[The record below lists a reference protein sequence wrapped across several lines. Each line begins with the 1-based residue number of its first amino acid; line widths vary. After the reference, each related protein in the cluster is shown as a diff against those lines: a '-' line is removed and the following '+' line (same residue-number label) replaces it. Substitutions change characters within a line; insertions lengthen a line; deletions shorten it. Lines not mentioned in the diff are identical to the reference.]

1 MKNIFTKIA
10 IVILITM
17 PSCKDMKL
25 DIQDSKDRLDVLEG
39 TTITTINEQ
48 ITAINSSITDLQS
61 MDETLDGYIKTLETT
76 AADLQ
81 KQINDANAE
90 ITKVESELGE
100 EITALEQSLLN
111 ELNSAKEAIQAE
123 LSAIN
128 KTLDDLKAADTALDK
143 KIADLRT
150 YVDTELASTK
160 DWANATF
167 STLTQYEQTQ
177 TEISGIKASIERMN
191 ADMTALETRLN
202 VKIATDIQSAI
213 DALRSELSTDYIARV
228 ESAVNTMTQAY
239 TTAISSA
246 KDELTSA
253 YTDAIATAISESET
267 NMRSWVNTVLT
278 QGYYDIATID
288 GKMSALSA
296 RLDETDTDLQ
306 KQITE
311 QKTALETSKEE
322 LTKAYKN
329 AIKEAIEENNGV
341 INTSIAEAVQNL
353 EDKIQARLTVIDT
366 NISNIQKQIANISK
380 DITSIYEQIAGITS
394 SISGLQDVDK
404 ELQTVVGNLETE
416 LADLQEEFELLK
428 PIDEPTRQA
437 LLKEI
442 EDLKALIQALQAK
455 DTDLQNQIS
464 VLQSYID
471 AELKETADW
480 AEATFATLEQYSAIQ
495 AEISAIKTL
504 IDKTK
509 ADITEEYTT
518 AIETAISN
526 SETSMKAWVNT
537 LLAQGYYTISDING
551 KVSALEALITD
562 GDSNLQMQINEQKT
576 ALQQAKTDLTTE
588 YKQYI
593 NQAIASGGIIDQ
605 AIATQVKKAQDEL
618 QSKIDAIN
626 ERLDAL
632 EDRLGK
638 LEEDFVNRIQSLKYI
653 PEYSDGTVM
662 VSDIFRLKLTVDFL
676 VSPAIQAEAVRDAWQ
691 ANKNIVKSYL
701 RYTKPAETKSISP
714 AIALEVM
721 AVYVNE
727 NGVLTVSLAESE
739 DNPVDADDW
748 YKEFDGVVYLQITD
762 GNTDV
767 VSDFIKIQTYYDDL
781 SKIEDTANDEFDDLS
796 PLIEGKYRTANS
808 YIVSQAG
815 VYTFKAYKGN
825 SQELAGSLTSDNH
838 PMGLID
844 KVDVLWE
851 TFGTKIIPK
860 IGSLVQTVGYNGESI
875 YFRTPFEFSEG
886 NAVIAA
892 KDAAGNILWS
902 WHIWLTDQPQGQ
914 EYYNNAGIMM
924 DRNLGATSATPGEVG
939 ALGLLYQ
946 WGRKDPFLGSSS
958 ISSSTTAK
966 STISWPSSVSST
978 SSTGTVSYITAN
990 PTTFVSGVSSSDDDW
1005 LYSSRNNTLWTTSDK
1020 TKSIYDPCPAGWRV
1034 PDGGGSGVWSK
1045 ALGSSSFFTQSSLY
1059 NSTNEGMNFSSKFG
1073 SASTIWY
1080 PASGYRGGGDGGL
1093 NGVGG
1098 NGYCWS
1104 ASPYS
1109 GGAYYLYFDS
1119 DGGVNLSGG
1128 NFRAFGHSVR
1138 CLQE

>member
-1 MKNIFTKIA
+1 LFLLFPA
-10 IVILITM
+10 IILTAG
-17 PSCKDMKL
+17 CKDMKL

-48 ITAINSSITDLQS
+48 ITVINSSITDLQD

-76 AADLQ
+76 AENLQ

-90 ITKVESELGE
+90 IAKVKSELGDD
-100 EITALEQSLLN
+100 ITALEQSLLY
-111 ELNSAKEAIQAE
+111 ELNAAKSAIEAE
-123 LSAIN
+123 MSAIN
-128 KTLDDLKAADTALDK
+128 LTLAELKAADTALDK

-150 YVDTELASTK
+150 YVDAELASTK

-177 TEISGIKASIERMN
+177 TEISTIKASIEQIN
-191 ADMTALETRLN
+191 TDMAALETRLN
-202 VKIATDIQSAI
+202 GKIAADIKTAI
-213 DALRSELSTDYIARV
+213 DALRIELNADHASRI

-267 NMRSWVNTVLT
+267 NMQSWVNTVLT

-329 AIKEAIEENNGV
+329 AIKKAIEENNGV
-341 INTSIAEAVQNL
+341 INASIAEAIQNL

-404 ELQTVVGNLETE
+404 ELQTVVGNLETK
-416 LADLQEEFELLK
+416 LVDLQEEFESLK

-464 VLQSYID
+464 ALQSYID

-480 AEATFATLEQYSAIQ
+480 AEVTFATLEQYSAMQ

-504 IDKTK
+504 IAKTE

-526 SETSMKAWVNT
+526 SETDMKAWVNT

-551 KVSALEALITD
+551 KVSALEALISD
-562 GDSNLQMQINEQKT
+562 GDSNLQKQIDEQKT
-576 ALQQAKTDLTTE
+576 ALQQAKTDLTNE

-605 AIATQVKKAQDEL
+605 AIATQVMKAQDNL
-618 QSKIDAIN
+618 QSQIDIIN
-626 ERLDAL
+626 GRLDAL

-653 PEYSDGTVM
+653 PEYSDRKVKMSDVFKTV
-662 VSDIFRLKLTVDFL
+662 SLDFL
-676 VSPAIQAEAVRDAWQ
+676 VSPSNQ
-691 ANKNIVKSYL
+691 ANAVQQAWEENKEVVSAYL
-701 RYTKPAETKSISP
+701 RTTQSPDTRAISP
-714 AIALEVM
+714 AASLTITSVVGTTDGILKVTMKEDSLDPIDVDFFAGICDAIIYIQLFDGNSDIYSDF
-721 AVYVNE
+721 VYV
-727 NGVLTVSLAESE
+727 THDIDDFSYIQDWSLF
-739 DNPVDADDW
+739 
-748 YKEFDGVVYLQITD
+748 K
-762 GNTDV
+762 
-767 VSDFIKIQTYYDDL
+767 
-781 SKIEDTANDEFDDLS
+781 DLS
-796 PLIEGKYRTANS
+796 PIDNGSYKTANC
-808 YIVSQAG
+808 YIVSEPG
-815 VYTFKAYKGN
+815 YYIFKAFKGN
-825 SQELAGSLTSDNH
+825 SQQLAGSGSDLH
-838 PMGLID
+838 PEGVPISAD
-844 KVDVLWE
+844 ILWE
-851 TFGTKIIPK
+851 SFGTSTSPI
-860 IGSLVQTVGYNGESI
+860 NGEVI
-875 YFRTPFEFSEG
+875 KRAGYCDEYIVFQVPDTFKEG
-886 NAVIAA
+886 NAVIAV
-892 KDAAGNILWS
+892 KDQGGTILWS
-902 WHIWLTDQPQGQ
+902 WHIWLTDWPEEHIYDNG
-914 EYYNNAGIMM
+914 AGVMM
-924 DRNLGATSATPGEVG
+924 DRNLGATSASPGDERAIG
-939 ALGLLYQ
+939 QFYQ
-946 WGRKDPFLGSSS
+946 WGRKDPFGVGSIASTDDKFTRESYNSS
-958 ISSSTTAK
+958 NGAGESKTHFEIKYA
-966 STISWPSSVSST
+966 VSHPMT
-978 SSTGTVSYITAN
+978 FLYIT
-990 PTTFVSGVSSSDDDW
+990 GGDW
-1005 LYSSRNNTLWTTSDK
+1005 LWNSNNLLWVPSNKPK
-1020 TKSIYDPCPAGWRV
+1020 TIYDPCPSGWRV
-1034 PDGGGSGVWSK
+1034 PDGGNEGIWAQAGLTSGSYDKVNNGCLLSATSPDYTWYPMTGLRDTDS
-1045 ALGSSSFFTQSSLY
+1045 GSNIT
-1059 NSTNEGMNFSSKFG
+1059 STN
-1073 SASTIWY
+1073 Y
-1080 PASGYRGGGDGGL
+1080 GY
-1093 NGVGG
+1093 
-1098 NGYCWS
+1098 YWS
-1104 ASPYS
+1104 ATSTGYDE
-1109 GGAYYLYFDS
+1109 AYYLK
-1119 DGGVNLSGG
+1119 VNPGTLYPSLTHERDYGM
-1128 NFRAFGHSVR
+1128 AVR
-1138 CLQE
+1138 CQKE